1 MNKINIT
8 DLDLNFSA
16 HPVSGDVSI
25 KTNNDAIKQSIKNI
39 LFYSSLEK
47 PFNTQFNL
55 NLREYLFLNW
65 SILYETDLKKQIFD
79 ILSTYEPR
87 ITINAIQITVDP
99 DNHTLSISIDYSII
113 GQNNIEESVEV
124 MVERTR

>member
-79 ILSTYEPR
+79 ILSTYETR
-87 ITINAIQITVDP
+87 IAINAIQITVDP

-113 GQNNIEESVEV
+113 GQNNIEESIAV

>member
-39 LFYSSLEK
+39 LFYNTLEK
-47 PFNTQFNL
+47 PFNSQLNL

-65 SILYETDLKKQIFD
+65 NILYETDLKKQIFD